1 MAEPAVSVW
10 KRLPDVAD
18 GDDDGDVPE
27 DSDDLC
33 NICMVK
39 AVSILMLPCQ
49 HPACDTC
56 ISKMRA
62 ANVYK
67 VGAC

>member
-1 MAEPAVSVW
+1 MAEPGTSVW
-10 KRLPDVAD
+10 ERLPEVAD
-18 GDDDGDVPE
+18 GEDDDVPE

-33 NICMVK
+33 NICMCRAISV
-39 AVSILMLPCQ
+39 LMLPCQ
-49 HPACDTC
+49 HPACDAC

-67 VGAC
+67 VSAW